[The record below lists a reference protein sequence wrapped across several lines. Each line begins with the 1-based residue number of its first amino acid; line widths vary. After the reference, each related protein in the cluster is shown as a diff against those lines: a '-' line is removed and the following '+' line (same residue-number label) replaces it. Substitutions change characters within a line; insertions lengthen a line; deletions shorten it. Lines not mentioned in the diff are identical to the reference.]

1 MADAAALRQGVWE
14 AYTAV
19 AERPTD
25 ESRFRV
31 GRQFA
36 EGLGYPPD
44 QLERLPA
51 VSVEAFTGVSNVAV
65 LADLRV
71 GDLVLDVGCG
81 AGLDAL
87 IAAERVGPA
96 GRVIGLDFSPAM
108 LARARQG
115 AAGVGLTNTLF
126 CQAAAERLSLPDG
139 SVDTALVNGLFN
151 LNPARAVIFQELA
164 RAVRPGGMVFAAEL
178 ILMEG
183 AGVTAPASL
192 DDWFS

>member
-1 MADAAALRQGVWE
+1 
-14 AYTAV
+14 
-19 AERPTD
+19 
-25 ESRFRV
+25 V

-183 AGVTAPASL
+183 AGVTVPASL